1 MGGLNTVAPR
11 EGFSAVEA
19 GIFSQVEERE
29 GTRSGM
35 RSLQFLL
42 FNVVIRPVAVYREE
56 FLLLSGPAGQKI
68 FHVRHLDA
76 LRAYV
81 LLCRPE
87 FSAKLPL
94 PC

>member
-1 MGGLNTVAPR
+1 
-11 EGFSAVEA
+11 
-19 GIFSQVEERE
+19 
-29 GTRSGM
+29 
-35 RSLQFLL
+35 
-42 FNVVIRPVAVYREE
+42 VYREE